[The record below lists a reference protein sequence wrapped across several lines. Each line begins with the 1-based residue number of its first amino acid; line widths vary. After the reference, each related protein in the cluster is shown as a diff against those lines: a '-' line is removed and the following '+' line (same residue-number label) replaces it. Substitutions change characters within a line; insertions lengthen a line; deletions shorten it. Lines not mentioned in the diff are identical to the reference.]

1 MIPQTLIIGRVG
13 EEQKGRN
20 EEEEK
25 FEFAEDVELF
35 RNNHKPNI
43 VALEKIDE
51 ENYPLRNRVKR
62 LYQSTNILNVQTDRI
77 ETGKKSKIKMS
88 SNNTL

>member
-51 ENYPLRNRVKR
+51 ENYPLRNRVK
-62 LYQSTNILNVQTDRI
+62 
-77 ETGKKSKIKMS
+77 
-88 SNNTL
+88 

>member
-1 MIPQTLIIGRVG
+1 MG

-62 LYQSTNILNVQTDRI
+62 LYQSTKILNVQTDRI
-77 ETGKKSKIKMS
+77 ETGKKPKIKMS